1 MKRLIISAVVSVV
14 LNAAAFVVNLISW
27 HRDHHLPLAL
37 KMHGGEI
44 TVELGFGLRGLHIY
58 AMRAD
63 EVTSHS
69 LHFEPISMIVCLLL
83 GIGIVFL
90 LLFVLNKVCRK

>member
-1 MKRLIISAVVSVV
+1 MKRLIISAIVSVA
-14 LNAAAFVVNLISW
+14 LNAAAVVVNLVSW
-27 HRDHHLPLAL
+27 RQDHRLPLAL

-63 EVTSHS
+63 EMTTHS
-69 LHFEPISMIVCLLL
+69 LHFEPISMILCLLI
-83 GIGIVFL
+83 GIGVVFL
-90 LLFVLNKVCRK
+90 LLLLLEKVFRK